1 MTKTKAM
8 TAQALLSETHQA
20 RWRAWCH
27 VTVAVNVLFWG
38 VDEDLETIKLNK
50 VISGFNKVKAAHRL
64 SFVVHPRKTC
74 E

>member
-1 MTKTKAM
+1 M
-8 TAQALLSETHQA
+8 
-20 RWRAWCH
+20 
-27 VTVAVNVLFWG
+27 TVAVNVLFWG

-50 VISGFNKVKAAHRL
+50 VISDFNKVKAAHRL